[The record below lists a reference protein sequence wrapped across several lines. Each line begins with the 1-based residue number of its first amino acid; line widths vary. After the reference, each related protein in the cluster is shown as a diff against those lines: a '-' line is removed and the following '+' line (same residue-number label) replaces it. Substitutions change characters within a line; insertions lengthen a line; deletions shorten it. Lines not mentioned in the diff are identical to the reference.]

1 MPSAIRFL
9 RAMRGASLG
18 GLLLLTGAGP
28 LWAQGG
34 FSSVGGLVFSRSSGA
49 VVTTPDGRV
58 LVISDNSAERY
69 DPATRLFSF
78 AGWLLYNHG
87 SGVTATLLADGTVLI
102 AGGDGANGPA
112 GLQATTKAEV
122 FDPVS
127 GSSSAT
133 AGDLTTARGFHTA
146 TRLDDGRVL
155 LAGGHSGNF
164 YNSALASAE
173 LYDPATGTFAATG
186 SMSVA
191 RQNAAAVAVAGRV
204 LITGG
209 YDTTGAAQASADVF
223 DAGIGGFAPGG
234 GMLAGRADH
243 TATLLNTGVVLVAGG
258 HTAFPGPSLSSTER
272 YDPVSA
278 TFSAAADMSVPRGA
292 HTASSLAD
300 GRVLIAGGFT
310 EFPFGGQT
318 LSSAEIY
325 DPASDTFAPTHGMG
339 TARGR
344 HMAASLASGDVVVAG
359 GLGNYSN
366 LSSAEL
372 FSPTFVDDQPPVI
385 TVPADMTVGAFGPE
399 GQYVYYQVFATD
411 NSDSNPTLT
420 CQPPSGLFP
429 IGTTTVTCQA
439 TDSWDNTATASFKV
453 TVLPPLEITLT
464 VDGFG
469 SVDSKSGVAVV
480 SGTVQCSRTATG
492 WVSGVLSQVISNRV
506 TLSAFY
512 STYMTCPTQATAWTS
527 VVTPTGGRFK
537 AGKAD
542 VTGYVSMGDQY
553 GSAFNSLERALQ
565 LRGKN

>member
-1 MPSAIRFL
+1 
-9 RAMRGASLG
+9 
-18 GLLLLTGAGP
+18 LLLLASAGP

-34 FSSVGGLVFSRSSGA
+34 FSSVGGLVFNRYSGA
-49 VVTTPDGRV
+49 SVTTPDGRA
-58 LVISDNSAERY
+58 LVVSDNSVERY

-78 AGWLLYNHG
+78 AGWLVYNHG

-112 GLQATTKAEV
+112 GLQATAKAEV

-127 GSSSAT
+127 GSSSPT
-133 AGDLTTARGFHTA
+133 PGDMTLARGYHTA

-173 LYDPATGTFAATG
+173 LYDPAAGSFTPTG

-204 LITGG
+204 LVTGG
-209 YDTTGAAQASADVF
+209 YDTTGAAQASADVY
-223 DAGIGGFAPGG
+223 DTGTGGFAPAGA
-234 GMLAGRADH
+234 MLAGRADH
-243 TATLLNTGVVLVAGG
+243 TATVLGSGAVLVAGG

-278 TFSAAADMSVPRGA
+278 TFSGAADMSVPRGA

-325 DPASDTFAPTHGMG
+325 DPGPDSFAPTHGMG
-339 TARGR
+339 AARGR
-344 HMAASLASGDVVVAG
+344 HMAASLSTGDVVVAG
-359 GLGNYSN
+359 GLGSFGSF

-399 GQYVYYQVFATD
+399 GQYVYYQVFVSD

-420 CQPPSGLFP
+420 CQPPTGLFP
-429 IGTTTVTCQA
+429 VGTTTVTCQA
-439 TDSWDNTATASFKV
+439 TDSWDNKATASFKV
-453 TVLPPLEITLT
+453 TVLEPLTVTLT
-464 VDGFG
+464 IDAFA
-469 SVDSKSGVAVV
+469 SVDSKSGEVVA
-480 SGTVQCSRTATG
+480 SGTLKCNRTSTG
-492 WVSGVLSQVISNRV
+492 WVGGQLSQVISNRV
-506 TLSAFY
+506 TLQGSF
-512 STYMTCPTQATAWTS
+512 STYTTCTPQSTPWKGT
-527 VVTPTGGRFK
+527 VVPFGGRFK

-542 VTGYVSMGDQY
+542 LASQTSMSDPYASGFA
-553 GSAFNSLERALQ
+553 SAARSVQ